1 MSTPQH
7 TPGPWHVRTID
18 ESIGSIDAADGTSVA
33 QAQMRGT
40 LRNHNHEERRANTR
54 LIASAPDLLFAL
66 DQAVTSMQDSGY
78 PNSHLAVRC
87 ARAAI
92 ARATGKEP
100 A

>member
-1 MSTPQH
+1 MSTKKH
-7 TPGPWHVRTID
+7 TPGPWAVY
-18 ESIGSIDAADGTSVA
+18 ESMGAETVIGRIGVKAEVDIAHCNNCDTSEA
-33 QAQMRGT
+33 
-40 LRNHNHEERRANTR
+40 RANAR
-54 LIASAPDLLFAL
+54 LIAAAPDLLFAL